1 MEGDRLS
8 NSLSAVPKV
17 VPEITSSFRS
27 PMCFFFLLGGL
38 VRNRDEGEPSRMSS
52 RQNYCVDA
60 AVLPWWPAVVSE
72 VAFVCRIRCS
82 CVLLCS
88 EIRIFEIASVG
99 KLVFNHFS
107 CGITFLTCS
116 HRSVAVRTP
125 LEGHIECLFFGSF
138 VLWSPEGSRGSF

>member
-8 NSLSAVPKV
+8 NSPSAVPKV

-72 VAFVCRIRCS
+72 VALVCRIRCS

-99 KLVFNHFS
+99 KLVFNHVS
-107 CGITFLTCS
+107 CGITFLTFS
-116 HRSVAVRTP
+116 HF
-125 LEGHIECLFFGSF
+125 HILMF
-138 VLWSPEGSRGSF
+138 